1 MRIHQLSVIAAALL
15 AVSAFAKLPP
25 PSDEAKAKAAE
36 AATKAAWS
44 GKVEGYLL
52 CKAQD
57 RAVANHQAAMKQAGK
72 PAKPAAAAS
81 PCADPGPF
89 VAPGAAA
96 PVAPA
101 AKKS

>member
-1 MRIHQLSVIAAALL
+1 MRINQLSVLAAALF
-15 AVSAFAKLPP
+15 AATVCAKLPP
-25 PSDEAKAKAAE
+25 VSDEAKAKAAE

-57 RAVANHQAAMKQAGK
+57 RAVANHQAAMKQAGQ
-72 PAKPAAAAS
+72 PAKPATAAS

-96 PVAPA
+96 PAAPA